1 MTNSD
6 TIEQSLCIVDI
17 TRISSNM
24 QNNNILTTT
33 ELDSI
38 CNFLINNNNESKSE
52 ELGYILFEYLRNKP
66 NNNRTFLSYL
76 SQKDSSQKDMLLT
89 SLIQIMCI
97 DIGEENYTFDAF
109 VKDFNIFKDS
119 HSAKKAFYNCM
130 GNQ

>member
-1 MTNSD
+1 
-6 TIEQSLCIVDI
+6 
-17 TRISSNM
+17 M